1 MLDLF
6 SMPTYN
12 GKYLRPNSAK
22 PIAGVC
28 TLTAYKRPL
37 VQAKVTS
44 DYAIPGTAVSVKTA
58 TAGGETNAGT
68 SLNPNVLLL
77 DGKTAVTA
85 ETFSG
90 FVVSSPTDVQPEGS
104 KGAFAIKNQ
113 IVDVALLGSQ
123 AELYLPIKTG
133 EGANANVVPSAIYWD
148 ITNNYLTTT
157 KGGSDDA
164 GIFAVNGLRILSQIV
179 DGIKLKFNSL
189 SNTAEYEDCKVVKVK
204 LG

>member
-6 SMPTYN
+6 STPTYN

-37 VQAKVTS
+37 VQAKVSS
-44 DYAIPGTAVSVKTA
+44 DYAIPGTAVNVTTA
-58 TAGGETNAGT
+58 AAGETNAGT
-68 SLNPNVLLL
+68 NLNPNVLVL

-133 EGANANVVPSAIYWD
+133 EGNGINVASAAVYWNA
-148 ITNNYLTTT
+148 TNNELTTT
-157 KGGSDDA
+157 KDTNIA
-164 GIFAVNGLRILSQIV
+164 IANLRILSQIV
-179 DGIKLKFNSL
+179 DGVKLKFNSS

>member
-37 VQAKVTS
+37 VQAKVSS
-44 DYAIPGTAVSVKTA
+44 DYAIPGTAVSVTTSA
-58 TAGGETNAGT
+58 AGETNAGT
-68 SLNPNVLLL
+68 NLNPNVLVL

-85 ETFSG
+85 TTFSG

-133 EGANANVVPSAIYWD
+133 EGNSINVASAAVYWD
-148 ITNNYLTTT
+148 ATNNELTTT
-157 KGGSDDA
+157 KKDTNIA
-164 GIFAVNGLRILSQIV
+164 IANLRILSQIV
-179 DGIKLKFNSL
+179 DGVKLKFNSS

>member
-12 GKYLRPNSAK
+12 DKYLRPNSAK

-37 VQAKVTS
+37 VQAKVSS
-44 DYAIPGTAVSVKTA
+44 DYAIPGTAVSVTTA
-58 TAGGETNAGT
+58 AAGETNAGT
-68 SLNPNVLLL
+68 NLNPNVLLL
-77 DGKTAVTA
+77 DGKTAVKA
-85 ETFSG
+85 ATFSG

-133 EGANANVVPSAIYWD
+133 EGNNINVASAAVYWD
-148 ITNNYLTTT
+148 ATNNELTTT
-157 KGGSDDA
+157 EGTNIA
-164 GIFAVNGLRILSQIV
+164 IANLRILSQIV
-179 DGIKLKFNSL
+179 DGVKLKFNSS